1 MPDMLVKLYEL
12 PPVEPLIQ
20 SLRRQEI
27 VVRRARP
34 FEITPVRAFVEKHF
48 ALAWGDEI
56 SVGFANKPVSVL
68 IAHREDRI
76 LGFGAYE
83 CTRRAFFGPT
93 GVLESERGRGIGK
106 VLLLACLHGLAEM
119 GYAYGIIGGAGP
131 TEFYARSVGAID
143 IPGSVPGV
151 YADLLR
157 KASSPSR
164 PRVSG
169 TAPSPRPRAAAR
181 PRGRGSKR

>member
-1 MPDMLVKLYEL
+1 
-12 PPVEPLIQ
+12 
-20 SLRRQEI
+20 
-27 VVRRARP
+27 
-34 FEITPVRAFVEKHF
+34 
-48 ALAWGDEI
+48 
-56 SVGFANKPVSVL
+56 VSVF
-68 IAHREDRI
+68 IAHREDEI

-83 CTRRAFFGPT
+83 CTSRAFFGPT

-119 GYAYGIIGGAGP
+119 GYAYAIIGGAGP
-131 TEFYARSVGAID
+131 TEFYARSVGAIE
-143 IPGSVPGV
+143 IPGSVPGI

-157 KASSPSR
+157 KQTSAVE

-169 TAPSPRPRAAAR
+169 TAPSPGPRAAAK